1 MSDLIIPG
9 ISTNTNTQKII
20 DALMNAERVPLERMQ
35 KEQALDQQKKT
46 AWQDV
51 TRRLSGLR
59 DSARALF
66 SFQNPFTEKVAQS
79 SDANILTATA
89 KRDAVEESKRITVK
103 QVATADRFLSQSLPK
118 DFTVPAGEYVFTI
131 GGKEVRFT
139 FKGGSLKE
147 FADALIRRGGDLLT
161 ASVVSDTKSTQV
173 LLVEAKKTG
182 ANNRLVFNG
191 KSADLALKAGI
202 IERSANAVRQLALTQ
217 KGITA
222 WAKALTPDMYAL
234 QNGTLTLNP
243 GSEMRIAVDPS
254 VQLNANM
261 VLELSVKTEA
271 LKEPAPEQQA
281 QYPGPAIPETGSV
294 EFEGIT
300 VQSSKMRAPTPEIAP
315 AKPPEKVS
323 DMQVLFMEGGGK
335 LIPLP
340 QITDSADF
348 QKIQIPVGELSSA
361 LDWIDLRNRNTYR
374 KVSIKDISLYDKTQ
388 RGEYT
393 PKNPLSQAADAVI
406 SMDGI
411 EVKRDS
417 NQIDDLVPGV
427 TLNLHASGASPVEMK
442 VGRDVEGIKNVI
454 VGFIGSY
461 DRVIT
466 DMDVLTRRDES
477 VITDAAF
484 LSDDEKKKAADNLG
498 LLFGDLSLQ
507 QLKDAM
513 QRVMMNAY
521 PTSRGRDLAMLAQIG
536 IATDV
541 RKPGTSTGVD
551 LSKLRGYLELDEPK
565 FDDAIR
571 QNAEAVKELF
581 GNDTNGD
588 LVVNAGVA
596 YSLDALLR
604 PYVQT
609 AGIFPAKVANLD
621 SEIARTKRKIT
632 DYQQH
637 LNQYQAQLKQKYA
650 AMEGAVQQLEKN
662 SQQIDNFNKRSQ

>member
-1 MSDLIIPG
+1 
-9 ISTNTNTQKII
+9 
-20 DALMNAERVPLERMQ
+20 
-35 KEQALDQQKKT
+35 
-46 AWQDV
+46 
-51 TRRLSGLR
+51 
-59 DSARALF
+59 
-66 SFQNPFTEKVAQS
+66 
-79 SDANILTATA
+79 
-89 KRDAVEESKRITVK
+89 
-103 QVATADRFLSQSLPK
+103 
-118 DFTVPAGEYVFTI
+118 
-131 GGKEVRFT
+131 
-139 FKGGSLKE
+139 
-147 FADALIRRGGDLLT
+147 
-161 ASVVSDTKSTQV
+161 
-173 LLVEAKKTG
+173 
-182 ANNRLVFNG
+182 
-191 KSADLALKAGI
+191 
-202 IERSANAVRQLALTQ
+202 
-217 KGITA
+217 
-222 WAKALTPDMYAL
+222 
-234 QNGTLTLNP
+234 
-243 GSEMRIAVDPS
+243 
-254 VQLNANM
+254 
-261 VLELSVKTEA
+261 
-271 LKEPAPEQQA
+271 
-281 QYPGPAIPETGSV
+281 
-294 EFEGIT
+294 
-300 VQSSKMRAPTPEIAP
+300 
-315 AKPPEKVS
+315 
-323 DMQVLFMEGGGK
+323 
-335 LIPLP
+335 
-340 QITDSADF
+340 
-348 QKIQIPVGELSSA
+348 
-361 LDWIDLRNRNTYR
+361 
-374 KVSIKDISLYDKTQ
+374 
-388 RGEYT
+388 
-393 PKNPLSQAADAVI
+393 
-406 SMDGI
+406 
-411 EVKRDS
+411 
-417 NQIDDLVPGV
+417 
-427 TLNLHASGASPVEMK
+427 
-442 VGRDVEGIKNVI
+442 